1 MAFHCFT
8 SAGREKEL
16 SLQIRPSMSS
26 LAEDDEVR
34 NERLDQI
41 AARVLDG
48 FGAAEMGGIFLNE
61 GRIEVVLADQE
72 AELIPEPA
80 GAAV

>member
-1 MAFHCFT
+1 M
-8 SAGREKEL
+8 G
-16 SLQIRPSMSS
+16 
-26 LAEDDEVR
+26 
-34 NERLDQI
+34 NEGIDQI

-61 GRIEVVLADQE
+61 SWIEVVLADQE
-72 AELIPEPA
+72 AEFVPEPT